1 MVKNEERIR
10 QIIVE
15 IEDIS
20 VAISDLEDKIA
31 ERCHIYDQISNGR
44 PIETIKP
51 LYERKKNDLS
61 LLNAQI
67 SQLNGRKFALAKELI
82 SLEPLVKTNGVIDLK
97 FTRKFDNSGI
107 NGNYAIVLCNSGE
120 VVGRIDYRGYHSSY
134 YLGDVGYLIN
144 PEHRGHNYAYQALCL
159 LGEHLKENGI
169 DNFWICT
176 TINNKASM
184 RIITKYGGTIIS
196 EHDGCICYSA
206 NTRVRNGNDKTSR
219 AS

>member
-15 IEDIS
+15 IEDII

-67 SQLNGRKFALAKELI
+67 SQLNGRKFVLEKELI
-82 SLEPLVKTNGVIDLK
+82 SLEPSVKTNGVIDLK
-97 FTRKFDNSGI
+97 FTRKFDNTGI

-120 VVGRIDYRGYHSSY
+120 VVGRIDYRGHHYK
-134 YLGDVGYLIN
+134 YLGDIGYLIN

-196 EHDGCICYSA
+196 DHDGSICYSA
-206 NTRVRNGNDKTSR
+206 NTYIRNNKEKNTR

>member
-1 MVKNEERIR
+1 MVKNEERII

-67 SQLNGRKFALAKELI
+67 SQLNRRKSVLAKELL
-82 SLEPLVKTNGVIDLK
+82 SLEPTVKSNGVIDLK
-97 FTRKFDNSGI
+97 FTREFDTSGI
-107 NGNYAIVLCNSGE
+107 NGNYAIALSNSGE

-169 DNFWICT
+169 DDFWICT
-176 TINNKASM
+176 TVDNKVSI

-206 NTRVRNGNDKTSR
+206 NTRVRNNEEKNTR